1 MDNKTLNLLL
11 IATGIIIVLIALP
24 ICFKAIKTAILR
36 KKGIIT
42 QHKVSRYLHKFAGIR
57 SFKVIDG
64 LKLKNG
70 EETVTI
76 DHLLIGFFGV
86 LMLTDVNEIGSV
98 YGDYKDEQWIS
109 IVLDKDNHEKSKNNF
124 ANPVRVMEKCNETL
138 RKLFAANNLY
148 KVTSESFVVF
158 GDPKVQLANLKKKN
172 GMPLMTLR
180 QLKKLLAKDKYS
192 ADGPVD
198 VKEIYDLLMA
208 NAVK

>member
-1 MDNKTLNLLL
+1 MDTKTIKLLL
-11 IATGIIIVLIALP
+11 IAAGVVIVLIALL
-24 ICFKAIKTAILR
+24 IGFKALKTALLR
-36 KKGIIT
+36 KKGNIT
-42 QHKVSRYLHKFAGIR
+42 QHKVSKYLHKFASIR

-70 EETVTI
+70 ENTVTI

-109 IVLDKDNHEKSKNNF
+109 IVLDKDHHEKSKNSF
-124 ANPVRVMEKCNETL
+124 ANPVRTMEKCNEAL

-148 KVTSESFVVF
+148 KITSESFVVF
-158 GDPKVQLANLKKKN
+158 GDPNVQLTNMKKKN
-172 GMPLMTLR
+172 GMPLMTLK
-180 QLKKLLAKDKYS
+180 QLKKLLANDKYS

-198 VKEIYDLLMA
+198 VKEIYDLLME
-208 NAVK
+208 NAAK